1 MHRNVYLLALSQALF
16 MTNASAVATVTALV
30 GLALAEDKSLA
41 TLPLG
46 LQFLALTA
54 TTLPGAFFMRRYGRR
69 AGFLLGATLGAA
81 GAAVSTYAIVHADFW
96 LFAAAGMLFGAANS
110 FAQYYRFAAVEST
123 TPARRSRA
131 ISWVLAGGVAA
142 AVAGPNLA
150 RLTKDAI
157 GSVAFAGSYASLI
170 LLQLGI
176 ALLVIFV
183 RAPAPAGDG
192 PRAAARPFGVIA
204 RQPVFWVAVL
214 AGMIGYASMSLLMTA
229 TPLAMHAHGHAFS
242 DTAWVIEWHILG
254 MFLPAFFTGD
264 LIRRFGTLDV
274 ILAGGALTL
283 SGIGVNLAGT
293 TVPHFWLALALVG
306 VGWNFMYIGAT
317 TLLTEAYTAAETAA
331 AQGANE
337 LFVWGAVSAA
347 SLSSGAL
354 QHWWG
359 WGTVNVAVIP
369 ILLLPIAATLWLRT
383 RRREEAYEL

>member
-1 MHRNVYLLALSQALF
+1 
-16 MTNASAVATVTALV
+16 
-30 GLALAEDKSLA
+30 
-41 TLPLG
+41 
-46 LQFLALTA
+46 
-54 TTLPGAFFMRRYGRR
+54 
-69 AGFLLGATLGAA
+69 
-81 GAAVSTYAIVHADFW
+81 
-96 LFAAAGMLFGAANS
+96 
-110 FAQYYRFAAVEST
+110 
-123 TPARRSRA
+123 
-131 ISWVLAGGVAA
+131 VLAGGVAA

>member
-16 MTNASAVATVTALV
+16 MTAVSLVLTVTALV
-30 GLALAEDKSLA
+30 GLALADDKSLA
-41 TLPLG
+41 TLPLA

-54 TTLPGAFFMRRYGRR
+54 STLPAALFMRRYGRR
-69 AGFLLGATLGAA
+69 AGFLVGATFGAA
-81 GAAVSTYAIVHADFW
+81 GAAISTYAIVEADFW
-96 LFAAAGMLFGAANS
+96 MFAAAGMLFGAANS
-110 FAQYYRFAAVEST
+110 FAQYYRFAAAEN
-123 TPARRSRA
+123 TPAALRGRA
-131 ISWVLAGGVAA
+131 ISYVLAGGVAA

-150 RLTKDAI
+150 RFTKDMIDAEP
-157 GSVAFAGSYASLI
+157 FAGSYAALI

-176 ALLVIFV
+176 AALVGFV
-183 RAPAPAGDG
+183 HAPAPKADATHV
-192 PRAAARPFGVIA
+192 PARAFGAIA

-229 TPLAMHAHGHAFS
+229 TPLAMHAHGHEFS

-254 MFLPAFFTGD
+254 MFAPAFFTGD
-264 LIRRFGTLDV
+264 LIRRFGALNI
-274 ILAGGALTL
+274 ILAGGAFTL
-283 SGIGVNLAGT
+283 SGIGINLTGT
-293 TVPHFWLALALVG
+293 TMVHFWVALALVG

-317 TLLTEAYTAAETAA
+317 TLLTEAYTPAEAAK
-331 AQGANE
+331 AQGVNE

-359 WGTVNVAVIP
+359 WGTVNLAVIP

-383 RRREEAYEL
+383 RRREAYAG